1 MLKIKDSFK
10 FIFDKLM
17 RSLERFPMTLLVT
30 MAFVI
35 VSIVLIHAD
44 YNADYTETLER
55 MLMAIT
61 LAVPL
66 TACAKLISER
76 LKQNQVQ
83 TLVVQF
89 AALTIAGIYYWLM
102 PEDINEY
109 FVMRF
114 MALWMILFFGFL
126 MAPYFY
132 KRLGLAQY
140 ILHLA
145 GKFFLTSL
153 FSVVLFGGLSMMV
166 FTIEALFNVNW
177 WDEVYIDLF
186 FIIAGTFG
194 MTHFLG
200 CIPEIETQLTRENY
214 SKIFKSLFLYILL
227 PIVSVY
233 TVILYAYFIK
243 ILIGFKLPEGIIGNL
258 VLWYALVSVGTLFFV
273 RDLRDEVKWLEKFM
287 KVYIPLM
294 TVPLGMLFLAIFI
307 RIDAYGLTMPRYF
320 VVALGVFSVVNLIIM
335 WFKKTDTAV
344 VNMVVLMTMIGITF
358 FGTLSGYQLTLAD
371 QTHRLETLL
380 ENQNMLDADGKL
392 MANADLDKE
401 QKGIISDKINFLLR
415 TYDVEQID
423 VLPADFSRNT
433 AKLYLGFEIDPYNGY
448 DNFTEKYFSY
458 YQKGESKVIAIK
470 DADYMVSV
478 NRQQRVLKTTL
489 GETYTIEKTEASQI
503 LTLKKGQDLVMEID
517 LDQAAAAFYVDQS
530 KPVELKNSDE
540 TITVL
545 VNFMSIDGLVLNE
558 VTPKTAENLE
568 VQYFDA
574 SVFIN
579 IEQP

>member
-177 WDEVYIDLF
+177 WDEV
-186 FIIAGTFG
+186 
-194 MTHFLG
+194 
-200 CIPEIETQLTRENY
+200 
-214 SKIFKSLFLYILL
+214 
-227 PIVSVY
+227 
-233 TVILYAYFIK
+233 
-243 ILIGFKLPEGIIGNL
+243 
-258 VLWYALVSVGTLFFV
+258 
-273 RDLRDEVKWLEKFM
+273 
-287 KVYIPLM
+287 
-294 TVPLGMLFLAIFI
+294 
-307 RIDAYGLTMPRYF
+307 
-320 VVALGVFSVVNLIIM
+320 
-335 WFKKTDTAV
+335 
-344 VNMVVLMTMIGITF
+344 
-358 FGTLSGYQLTLAD
+358 
-371 QTHRLETLL
+371 
-380 ENQNMLDADGKL
+380 
-392 MANADLDKE
+392 
-401 QKGIISDKINFLLR
+401 
-415 TYDVEQID
+415 
-423 VLPADFSRNT
+423 
-433 AKLYLGFEIDPYNGY
+433 
-448 DNFTEKYFSY
+448 
-458 YQKGESKVIAIK
+458 
-470 DADYMVSV
+470 
-478 NRQQRVLKTTL
+478 
-489 GETYTIEKTEASQI
+489 
-503 LTLKKGQDLVMEID
+503 
-517 LDQAAAAFYVDQS
+517 
-530 KPVELKNSDE
+530 
-540 TITVL
+540 
-545 VNFMSIDGLVLNE
+545 
-558 VTPKTAENLE
+558 
-568 VQYFDA
+568 
-574 SVFIN
+574 
-579 IEQP
+579 